1 MGSALHPAHNQII
14 PMYKKGAGTYYV
26 HGKLASLDDTEFMV
40 DTGSGYITINEA
52 TLAQLT
58 QHDSAKFVKNI
69 VGILADG
76 TRKVVPI
83 WSVSSLN
90 IGGNCH
96 LVDVE
101 AAVFPGRT
109 RQILGLTALK
119 KAAPFTL
126 SFEPPELTLS
136 RCNPVNT

>member
-1 MGSALHPAHNQII
+1 ML
-14 PMYKKGAGTYYV
+14 YE
-26 HGKLASLDDTEFMV
+26 LDAF
-40 DTGSGYITINEA
+40 G
-52 TLAQLT
+52 L
-58 QHDSAKFVKNI
+58 